1 LPASRGERKIGV
13 CADGRTPTNAAQ
25 EEAITMSKKTTQR
38 PTVTAITDRP
48 NAQVLVVGGGINGIA
63 TFRDLALQG
72 VDVVLV
78 ERNDYGSGASA
89 ASSHMI
95 HGGIRYLENG
105 EFRLVRES
113 VQERN
118 GLIKIA
124 PHYVKPLQTTMP
136 IFSTMSGIMNAPLR
150 MLTHKQRSTKERGAA
165 LIKIGMTLYD
175 SFSRDGGSVPKHKFL
190 TKKAALED
198 MPALNKDLK
207 YTGTYYDASVHE
219 PERLALDVLKDGL
232 TAGTGTGSDAT
243 ARSANYVEAIGA
255 QDGGVLLRDRETDTS
270 FVFRANVVIN
280 ASGPWTDLTNQAFGG
295 ETKYMGGSKGSHIV
309 VDNPELL
316 EATRGREIFFE
327 NNDGRIVLIYPLKG
341 RVLIGTTDIDAD
353 PSKPTEV
360 TEEEVDYFF
369 DLVKHVF
376 PQIEVTRDHIVYR
389 YSGIRPLPRHE
400 DTAPGF
406 VSRDY
411 RIVETPID
419 GLPDAKVLSLVGG
432 KWTTFR
438 ALSAHLSAEATN
450 RLGVDR
456 KVDTLG
462 MAIGGGKGFP
472 TTDSARASWV
482 RSHADGLDEQTV
494 DRLLSRYGTRATDV
508 IDVLLDQA
516 VVPLESDAELTTAEV
531 AFFAEREHAVHL
543 ADVVLRRTNLAFV
556 GGVTIELLTELAD
569 VLGQSLSW
577 TPEERDEEIAATLEE
592 LRVAHG
598 VVVPLTSGSV
608 SAAPESQVAG
618 PQAAATR

>member
-1 LPASRGERKIGV
+1 
-13 CADGRTPTNAAQ
+13 
-25 EEAITMSKKTTQR
+25 MSKKTQPR
-38 PTVTAITDRP
+38 NTVTALTERP
-48 NAQVLVVGGGINGIA
+48 NAQVLIVGGGINGIA

-78 ERNDYGSGASA
+78 ERGDYAGGASA

-118 GLIKIA
+118 GLIRIA

-136 IFSTMSGIMNAPLR
+136 IFSTFSGIMNAPLR

-165 LIKIGMTLYD
+165 LIKIGMTIYD
-175 SFSRDGGSVPKHKFL
+175 SFSRDGGSVPKHRFL
-190 TKKAALED
+190 TKKAALAD

-232 TAGTGTGSDAT
+232 AAAKGSGSAAT
-243 ARSANYVEAIGA
+243 ARSVNYVEAAGTR
-255 QDGGVLLRDRETDTS
+255 DGGVVLRDRETGEE
-270 FVFRANVVIN
+270 FVFSAEVVVN

-295 ETKYMGGSKGSHIV
+295 ETKFMGGTKGSHIV

-316 EATRGREIFFE
+316 EATKGRELFFE

-341 RVLIGTTDIDAD
+341 RVLIGT
-353 PSKPTEV
+353 
-360 TEEEVDYFF
+360 DYFF
-369 DLVKHVF
+369 GLVKHVF
-376 PQIEVTRDHIVYR
+376 PQIALDRDHIVYR

-411 RIVETPID
+411 RIVDTPIA
-419 GLPDAKVLSLVGG
+419 GLPGTTVLSLVGG

-438 ALSAHLSAEATN
+438 ALAAHLSSDVTTK
-450 RLGVDR
+450 LGVDR
-456 KVDTLG
+456 KVDTTG
-462 MAIGGGKGFP
+462 MPIGGGKDFP
-472 TTDSARASWV
+472 TTDAQRALWIK
-482 RSHADGLDEQTV
+482 SHRDGLDEQLV
-494 DRLLSRYGTRATDV
+494 DGLLERYGTRAAEV
-508 IDVLLDQA
+508 VDVLTDGP
-516 VVPLESDAELTTAEV
+516 VEPLESDPSLTRAEV
-531 AFFAEREHAVHL
+531 AYFAEHEQAVHL
-543 ADVVLRRTNLAFV
+543 VDVVLRRTNLAFV
-556 GGVTIELLTELAD
+556 GGVTIDLLDELAD
-569 VLGQSLSW
+569 VLAGVLDW
-577 TPEERDEEIAATLEE
+577 TTEERADEVQRTLDV
-592 LRVAHG
+592 LRESHG
-598 VVVPLTSGSV
+598 VIVPLHT
-608 SAAPESQVAG
+608 SAAQPA
-618 PQAAATR
+618 

>member
-1 LPASRGERKIGV
+1 
-13 CADGRTPTNAAQ
+13 
-25 EEAITMSKKTTQR
+25 MSKTTQQR
-38 PTVTAITDRP
+38 STVTAITERP
-48 NAQVLVVGGGINGIA
+48 TAQALVIGGGINGIA
-63 TFRDLALQG
+63 TFRDLAMQG

-136 IFSTMSGIMNAPLR
+136 IFSTTSGILNAPLR

-232 TAGTGTGSDAT
+232 EAGTGDGSAAT
-243 ARSANYVEAIGA
+243 ARAANYVEAIGA
-255 QDGGVLLRDRETDTS
+255 RDGGVLLRDVVTGDE
-270 FVFRANVVIN
+270 FVVTADVVVN
-280 ASGPWTDLTNQAFGG
+280 ASGPWTDLTNAAFGG
-295 ETKYMGGSKGSHIV
+295 ETTYMGGTKGSHIV
-309 VDNPELL
+309 VDNAELL
-316 EATRGREIFFE
+316 EATKGREIFFE

-353 PSKPTEV
+353 PAQPTEV
-360 TEEEVDYFF
+360 TEDEVDYFF

-411 RIVETPID
+411 RIVETPIE
-419 GLPDAKVLSLVGG
+419 GLASSTVLSLVGG

-438 ALSAHLSAEATN
+438 ALSAHLSTEVTN
-450 RLGVDR
+450 RLGTTR
-456 KVDTLG
+456 KVDTTG
-462 MAIGGGKGFP
+462 MPIGGGTEFP
-472 TTDSARASWV
+472 TTDEARALWITTH
-482 RSHADGLDEQTV
+482 RDGLDAETV
-494 DRLLSRYGTRATDV
+494 DRLLGRYGTRATDV
-508 IDVLLDQA
+508 IDVLLDQPI
-516 VVPLESDAELTTAEV
+516 VPLESDPELTRAEV
-531 AFFAEREHAVHL
+531 TFFADREQAVHL
-543 ADVVLRRTNLAFV
+543 SDVVLRRTNLAFV

-569 VLGQSLSW
+569 VLAPALGW
-577 TPEERDEEIAATLEE
+577 THEERDQEIAATLEL
-592 LRVAHG
+592 LRVSHG
-598 VVVPLTSGSV
+598 VVVPLSATPASV
-608 SAAPESQVAG
+608 
-618 PQAAATR
+618 R

>member
-1 LPASRGERKIGV
+1 
-13 CADGRTPTNAAQ
+13 
-25 EEAITMSKKTTQR
+25 MSKKTTQR

-48 NAQVLVVGGGINGIA
+48 NAQVLVIGGGINGIA

-175 SFSRDGGSVPKHKFL
+175 SFSRDGGSVPKHRFL

-232 TAGTGTGSDAT
+232 TAGSGTGSDAT
-243 ARSANYVEAIGA
+243 ARSANYVEAVGA
-255 QDGGVLLRDRETDTS
+255 QDGGVLLHDRETDTS
-270 FVFRANVVIN
+270 FVFTANVVIN

-295 ETKYMGGSKGSHIV
+295 ETKYMGGTKGSHIV

-438 ALSAHLSAEATN
+438 ALSAHLSTEATD

-456 KVDTLG
+456 RVDTLG

-472 TTDSARASWV
+472 TTDSARTSWV
-482 RSHADGLDEQTV
+482 RSHADGLDEVTV

-516 VVPLESDAELTTAEV
+516 VTPLESDAELTTAEV

-543 ADVVLRRTNLAFV
+543 TDVVLRRTNLAFV

-569 VLGQSLSW
+569 VLGRSLSW
-577 TPEERDEEIAATLEE
+577 TAEERDEEIAATLEE

-598 VVVPLTSGSV
+598 VVVPLSTGNV
-608 SAAPESQVAG
+608 SAAS
-618 PQAAATR
+618 ATH

>member
-1 LPASRGERKIGV
+1 
-13 CADGRTPTNAAQ
+13 
-25 EEAITMSKKTTQR
+25 MSKKTQPR
-38 PTVTAITDRP
+38 NTVNALTERP

-72 VDVVLV
+72 VDVALV
-78 ERNDYGSGASA
+78 ERGDYASGASA

-118 GLIKIA
+118 GLIRIA

-136 IFSTMSGIMNAPLR
+136 IFSTFSGIMNAPLR

-165 LIKIGMTLYD
+165 LIKIGMTIYD
-175 SFSRDGGSVPKHKFL
+175 SFSRAGGSVPKHRFL

-232 TAGTGTGSDAT
+232 AAAKGSGSAAT
-243 ARSANYVEAIGA
+243 ARAVNYVEAAGTR
-255 QDGGVLLRDRETDTS
+255 DGGVLLRDRETGVE
-270 FVFRANVVIN
+270 FVFTADVVIN

-295 ETKYMGGSKGSHIV
+295 ETKYMGGTKGSHIV

-316 EATRGREIFFE
+316 EATKGRELFFE

-353 PSKPTEV
+353 PSKPV
-360 TEEEVDYFF
+360 TTTDEEIDYFF
-369 DLVKHVF
+369 GLVKHVF
-376 PQIEVTRDHIVYR
+376 PQIELTRDHIVYS

-411 RIVETPID
+411 RIVDTPIA
-419 GLPDAKVLSLVGG
+419 GLPSTTVLSLVGG

-438 ALSAHLSAEATN
+438 ALAAHLSTDVTTK
-450 RLGVDR
+450 LGITR
-456 KVDTLG
+456 TVDTTG
-462 MAIGGGKGFP
+462 MPIGGGKDFP
-472 TTDSARASWV
+472 TTDAQRALWIK
-482 RSHADGLDEQTV
+482 SHRDGLDASIVEG
-494 DRLLSRYGTRATDV
+494 LLERYGTRAAEV
-508 IDVLLDQA
+508 VDVLVDGPVQ
-516 VVPLESDAELTTAEV
+516 PLESDPTLTRAEV
-531 AFFAEREHAVHL
+531 AYFARHEQAVHL
-543 ADVVLRRTNLAFV
+543 IDVVLRRTNLAFV
-556 GGVTIELLTELAD
+556 GGVTIDLLDELAD
-569 VLGQSLSW
+569 VLAETLDW
-577 TPEERDEEIAATLEE
+577 TPEERADEVQRTLDV
-592 LRVAHG
+592 LREAHG
-598 VVVPLTSGSV
+598 VIVSLTS
-608 SAAPESQVAG
+608 AQLA
-618 PQAAATR
+618 

>member
-1 LPASRGERKIGV
+1 
-13 CADGRTPTNAAQ
+13 
-25 EEAITMSKKTTQR
+25 MSKKTALR
-38 PTVTAITDRP
+38 PNVAAITDRP
-48 NAQVLVVGGGINGIA
+48 TAQVLVVGGGINGIA

-78 ERNDYGSGASA
+78 ERNDYASGASA

-136 IFSTMSGIMNAPLR
+136 VFSTFSGIMNAPLR

-175 SFSRDGGSVPKHKFL
+175 SFSRDGGSVPKHRFL

-198 MPALNKDLK
+198 MPALNHDLK

-232 TAGTGTGSDAT
+232 AAGTGNGSAAT
-243 ARSANYVEAIGA
+243 ARSANYVEAVGTR
-255 QDGGVLLRDRETDTS
+255 DGGVLLRDVESGTE
-270 FVFRANVVIN
+270 FVVTAPVVVN
-280 ASGPWTDLTNQAFGG
+280 ASGPWTDLTNAAFGG
-295 ETKYMGGSKGSHIV
+295 ETAYMGGTKGSHIV

-316 EATRGREIFFE
+316 AATKGREIFFE
-327 NNDGRIVLIYPLKG
+327 NDDGRIVLIYPLKG

-353 PSKPTEV
+353 PAEPAV
-360 TEEEVDYFF
+360 CTEEEVDYFF
-369 DLVKHVF
+369 DLVRHVF
-376 PQIEVTRDHIVYR
+376 PQIALDREHIVYR

-411 RIVETPID
+411 RIVETPIE
-419 GLPDAKVLSLVGG
+419 GLGSATVLSLVGG

-438 ALSAHLSAEATN
+438 ALSAHLSTEVTN
-450 RLGVDR
+450 RLDVTR
-456 KVDTLG
+456 KVDTTG
-462 MAIGGGKGFP
+462 MPIGGGKDFP
-472 TTDSARASWV
+472 TTDSDRALWV
-482 RSHADGLDEQTV
+482 QTHRDGLDPAAV
-494 DRLLSRYGTRATDV
+494 DRLLTRYGTRATEV
-508 IDVLLDQA
+508 IDVLLDQP
-516 VVPLESDAELTTAEV
+516 VVPLETDPELTTAEV

-543 ADVVLRRTNLAFV
+543 SDVVLRRTNLAFV

-569 VLGQSLSW
+569 VLATALQW
-577 TPEERDEEIAATLEE
+577 TSDERDEEIAATLEE

-598 VVVPLTSGSV
+598 VVVPLGSTPV
-608 SAAPESQVAG
+608 AA
-618 PQAAATR
+618 R

>member
-1 LPASRGERKIGV
+1 
-13 CADGRTPTNAAQ
+13 
-25 EEAITMSKKTTQR
+25 MSKKTQPR
-38 PTVTAITDRP
+38 NTVNALTERP

-72 VDVVLV
+72 VDVALV
-78 ERNDYGSGASA
+78 ERGDYASGASA

-118 GLIKIA
+118 GLIRIA

-136 IFSTMSGIMNAPLR
+136 IFSTFSGIMNAPLR
-150 MLTHKQRSTKERGAA
+150 MLTHKQRSTKERGAM
-165 LIKIGMTLYD
+165 LIKIGMTIYD
-175 SFSRDGGSVPKHKFL
+175 SFSRDGGSVPKHVFR

-232 TAGTGTGSDAT
+232 AAGTGTGSAST
-243 ARSANYVEAIGA
+243 ARATNYVEAAGTR
-255 QDGGVLLRDRETDTS
+255 DGGVLLRDRETGDE
-270 FVFRANVVIN
+270 FVFTADVVIN
-280 ASGPWTDLTNQAFGG
+280 ASGPWTDLTNGAFGG
-295 ETKYMGGSKGSHIV
+295 ETKFMGGTKGSHIV

-316 EATRGREIFFE
+316 EATKGRELFFE

-353 PSKPTEV
+353 PSKPV
-360 TEEEVDYFF
+360 TTTDEEIDYFF
-369 DLVKHVF
+369 GLVKHVF
-376 PQIEVTRDHIVYR
+376 PQIDVTRDHIVYS

-411 RIVETPID
+411 RIVDTPIA
-419 GLPDAKVLSLVGG
+419 GLPGSTVLSLVGG

-438 ALSAHLSAEATN
+438 ALAAHLSTEATQK
-450 RLGVDR
+450 LGVAR
-456 KVDTLG
+456 TVDTTG
-462 MAIGGGKGFP
+462 MPIGGGKEYP
-472 TTDSARASWV
+472 TTDAQRALWIK
-482 RSHADGLDEQTV
+482 SHRDGLDESIV
-494 DRLLSRYGTRATDV
+494 EGLLERYGTRAAEV
-508 IDVLLDQA
+508 VDVLVDGP
-516 VVPLESDAELTTAEV
+516 VEPLESEPALTRAEV
-531 AFFAEREHAVHL
+531 AYFARNEQAVHL
-543 ADVVLRRTNLAFV
+543 VDVVLRRTNLAFV
-556 GGVTIELLTELAD
+556 GGVTIDLLDELAD
-569 VLGQSLSW
+569 VLAETLGW
-577 TPEERDEEIAATLEE
+577 TAEERADEVQRTLDV
-592 LRVAHG
+592 LRESHG
-598 VVVPLTSGSV
+598 VIVPLTS
-608 SAAPESQVAG
+608 ASQLA
-618 PQAAATR
+618 

>member
-1 LPASRGERKIGV
+1 
-13 CADGRTPTNAAQ
+13 
-25 EEAITMSKKTTQR
+25 MSKKTQPRNTVSALTER
-38 PTVTAITDRP
+38 PT
-48 NAQVLVVGGGINGIA
+48 AQVLVVGGGINGIA

-78 ERNDYGSGASA
+78 ERGDYAGGASA

-118 GLIKIA
+118 GLIRIA

-136 IFSTMSGIMNAPLR
+136 IFSTFSGIMNAPLR
-150 MLTHKQRSTKERGAA
+150 MLTHKQRSTKERGAM
-165 LIKIGMTLYD
+165 LIKIGMTIYD
-175 SFSRDGGSVPKHKFL
+175 SFSRDGGSVPKHVFR

-232 TAGTGTGSDAT
+232 AAAQGTGSAAT
-243 ARSANYVEAIGA
+243 ARAVNYVEAAGTR
-255 QDGGVLLRDRETDTS
+255 DGGVVLRDRETGEE
-270 FVFRANVVIN
+270 FVFSAEVVVN

-295 ETKYMGGSKGSHIV
+295 ETKYMGGTKGSHIV
-309 VDNPELL
+309 VQNDELL
-316 EATRGREIFFE
+316 EATKGRELFFE

-353 PSKPTEV
+353 PSKPVTT
-360 TEEEVDYFF
+360 TEEEIDYFF
-369 DLVKHVF
+369 GLVKHVF
-376 PQIEVTRDHIVYR
+376 PQIEVTRDHIVYS

-411 RIVETPID
+411 RIVDTPIAD
-419 GLPDAKVLSLVGG
+419 LPSTTVLSLVGG

-438 ALSAHLSAEATN
+438 ALAAHLSSDVTTK
-450 RLGVDR
+450 LGVAR
-456 KVDTLG
+456 KVDTTG
-462 MAIGGGKGFP
+462 MPIGGGKDFP
-472 TTDSARASWV
+472 TTDAQRALWIK
-482 RSHADGLDEQTV
+482 SHRDGLDEQLV
-494 DRLLSRYGTRATDV
+494 DGLLERYGTRAAEV
-508 IDVLLDQA
+508 VDVLTDGPVEA
-516 VVPLESDAELTTAEV
+516 LESDPSLTRAEV
-531 AFFAEREHAVHL
+531 AYFAEHEQAVHL
-543 ADVVLRRTNLAFV
+543 VDVVLRRTNLAFV
-556 GGVTIELLTELAD
+556 GGVTIDLLDELAD
-569 VLGQSLSW
+569 VMAGSLGW
-577 TPEERDEEIAATLEE
+577 TTEERADEVQRTLDV
-592 LRVAHG
+592 LRESHG
-598 VVVPLTSGSV
+598 VVVPLHT
-608 SAAPESQVAG
+608 AAQPA
-618 PQAAATR
+618 

>member
-1 LPASRGERKIGV
+1 
-13 CADGRTPTNAAQ
+13 
-25 EEAITMSKKTTQR
+25 MSKKTQPR
-38 PTVTAITDRP
+38 NTVNALTERP

-72 VDVVLV
+72 VDVALV
-78 ERNDYGSGASA
+78 ERGDYASGASA

-118 GLIKIA
+118 GLIRIA

-136 IFSTMSGIMNAPLR
+136 IFSTFSGIMNAPLR
-150 MLTHKQRSTKERGAA
+150 MLTHKQRSTKERGAM
-165 LIKIGMTLYD
+165 LIKIGMTIYD
-175 SFSRDGGSVPKHKFL
+175 SFSRDGGSVPKHVFR

-232 TAGTGTGSDAT
+232 AAGGDK
-243 ARSANYVEAIGA
+243 ARAVNYVEAAGTR
-255 QDGGVLLRDRETDTS
+255 DGGVVLRDRETGDE
-270 FVFRANVVIN
+270 FVFTADVVIN
-280 ASGPWTDLTNQAFGG
+280 ASGPWTDLTNGAFGG
-295 ETKYMGGSKGSHIV
+295 ETKFMGGTKGSHIV

-316 EATRGREIFFE
+316 EATKGRELFFE

-353 PSKPTEV
+353 PSKPV
-360 TEEEVDYFF
+360 TTTDEEIDYFF
-369 DLVKHVF
+369 GLVKHVF
-376 PQIEVTRDHIVYR
+376 PQIDVTRDHIVYS

-411 RIVETPID
+411 RIVDTPIA
-419 GLPDAKVLSLVGG
+419 GLPKSTVLSLVGG

-438 ALSAHLSAEATN
+438 ALAAHLSTEATQK
-450 RLGVDR
+450 LGMAR
-456 KVDTLG
+456 KVDTTG
-462 MAIGGGKGFP
+462 MPIGGGKEYP
-472 TTDSARASWV
+472 TTDAQRALWIK
-482 RSHADGLDEQTV
+482 SHRDGLDESIV
-494 DRLLSRYGTRATDV
+494 DGLLERYGTRAAEV
-508 IDVLLDQA
+508 VDVLVDGPVEA
-516 VVPLESDAELTTAEV
+516 LESEPTLTRAEV
-531 AFFAEREHAVHL
+531 AYFARHEQAVHL
-543 ADVVLRRTNLAFV
+543 VDVVLRRTNLAFV
-556 GGVTIELLTELAD
+556 GGVTIDLLDELAD
-569 VLGQSLSW
+569 VMAETLGW
-577 TPEERDEEIAATLEE
+577 TPEERADEVQRTLDV
-592 LRVAHG
+592 LRESHG
-598 VVVPLTSGSV
+598 VIVPLTA
-608 SAAPESQVAG
+608 SAPASASQPA
-618 PQAAATR
+618 

>member
-1 LPASRGERKIGV
+1 
-13 CADGRTPTNAAQ
+13 
-25 EEAITMSKKTTQR
+25 MSKKTALR
-38 PTVTAITDRP
+38 PNVAAITDRP
-48 NAQVLVVGGGINGIA
+48 TAQVLVVGGGINGIA

-78 ERNDYGSGASA
+78 ERNDYASGASA

-136 IFSTMSGIMNAPLR
+136 VFSTFSGIMNAPLR

-175 SFSRDGGSVPKHKFL
+175 SFSRDGGSVPKHRFL

-198 MPALNKDLK
+198 MPALNHDLK

-232 TAGTGTGSDAT
+232 AAGTGNGSVAT
-243 ARSANYVEAIGA
+243 ARSANYVEAVA
-255 QDGGVLLRDRETDTS
+255 TRDGGVLLRDVESGTE
-270 FVFRANVVIN
+270 FVVTAPVVVN
-280 ASGPWTDLTNQAFGG
+280 ASGPWTDLTNAAFGG
-295 ETKYMGGSKGSHIV
+295 ETAYMGGTKGSHIV

-316 EATRGREIFFE
+316 AATKGREIFFE
-327 NNDGRIVLIYPLKG
+327 NDDGRIVLIYPLKG

-353 PSKPTEV
+353 PAEPAV
-360 TEEEVDYFF
+360 CTEEEVDYFF
-369 DLVKHVF
+369 DLVRHVF
-376 PQIEVTRDHIVYR
+376 PQIALDREHIVYR

-419 GLPDAKVLSLVGG
+419 GLGSATVLSLVGG

-438 ALSAHLSAEATN
+438 ALSAHLSTEVTN
-450 RLGVDR
+450 RLDVTR
-456 KVDTLG
+456 KVDTTG
-462 MAIGGGKGFP
+462 MPIGGGKDFP
-472 TTDSARASWV
+472 TTDSDRALWV
-482 RSHADGLDEQTV
+482 QTHRDGLDPAAV
-494 DRLLSRYGTRATDV
+494 DRLLTRYGTRATEV
-508 IDVLLDQA
+508 IDVLLDQP
-516 VVPLESDAELTTAEV
+516 VVPLETDPELTTAEV

-543 ADVVLRRTNLAFV
+543 SDVVLRRTNLAFV

-569 VLGQSLSW
+569 VLATALQW
-577 TPEERDEEIAATLEE
+577 TSEERDEEIAATLEE

-598 VVVPLTSGSV
+598 VVVPLGSTPV
-608 SAAPESQVAG
+608 AA
-618 PQAAATR
+618 R